1 MSTKTPHNE
10 STNQQKVLVIGL
22 GQIGY
27 SNAEYM
33 TMKGLHVE
41 GHDISEEAINRALD
55 DGVIQK
61 RAADFAGYDYYF
73 ICVSTHNPDDM
84 FVPYLQGIY
93 DLAERIAREGKEGA
107 LLGIDST
114 ITRGATQKVFDIVGH
129 KLHVVHVPHRF
140 YIHEKDTHGVNQR
153 RVLGGCEKCCVEKGK
168 EFYNDILGIP
178 LHPVSRVDV
187 AELTKIVEN
196 TYRYVEIAFAEEL
209 KMFCDNSGI
218 SFAELREAINTK
230 WNIKILEAK
239 EGIGGHCLPKDSQMF
254 LSLTRNVLDTSIIDA
269 AKQVDLAYRRH
280 IASLGGNGKGS
291 GGGSESRAVTP
302 PMAANA

>member
-41 GHDISEEAINRALD
+41 GYDISEKAIARALD

-61 RAADFAGYDYYF
+61 RATDFAGYDYYF

-114 ITRGATQKVFDIVGH
+114 ITRGATQKVFDIVRH

-168 EFYNDILGIP
+168 EFYSDILGIP
-178 LHPVSRVDV
+178 LYPVSRVDV
-187 AELTKIVEN
+187 AELTKIIEN

-218 SFAELREAINTK
+218 NFAELREAINTK

-269 AKQVDLAYRRH
+269 AKKIDLAYRRH
-280 IASLGGNGKGS
+280 IASMGGS
-291 GGGSESRAVTP
+291 GGKESRAVTP
-302 PMAANA
+302 PMAAANA